1 MWRQPSPEPS
11 PETTMR
17 TQPSPRPGARRPVRS
32 RIHCPTGGDGRGR
45 PLPDSRQRFGGGRGF
60 RTAAHAS
67 RRHGS
72 PYLRRARHRFAAVR
86 RRPGRMLSA
95 ANLFGGTQHRFPHRP
110 PLHRIHHRPGRPHRP
125 GTSRRRSPTV
135 SAKPTAPDVA
145 DSTQRQSSHVT
156 FPTTFTPS
164 RASCWRRRDSIS
176 AYWGRWYSK
185 RQPKP

>member
-1 MWRQPSPEPS
+1 MEITIIGSGNVAAALA
-11 PETTMR
+11 
-17 TQPSPRPGARRPVRS
+17 GAVAGQDSLHLKQLCARNPLRGRENRRPVRS

-125 GTSRRRSPTV
+125 GLRGGALRLCPRSRQRPTWQTPRSG
-135 SAKPTAPDVA
+135 SL
-145 DSTQRQSSHVT
+145 RM
-156 FPTTFTPS
+156 
-164 RASCWRRRDSIS
+164 
-176 AYWGRWYSK
+176 
-185 RQPKP
+185 